1 MSVRVFASS
10 ALRRRDTRFEL
21 TAVFSEANQ
30 AYFCDKEGSTKVAPL
45 FGQVGLAYQLNFAAL
60 PRLPGDQDQTAPM
73 PADVLAMRWV
83 LHWGSVEAGDVD
95 GLGLTTAQQSAIQSI
110 RYDLA
115 EHLAWL
121 AENPKKSKYRL
132 DPATPLA
139 SINTPDARD
148 AYRQPASWTPTPNEL
163 GSSAK

>member
-1 MSVRVFASS
+1 MTRIAQLRTCALAVVILIAPLHVLAQASS
-10 ALRRRDTRFEL
+10 ASPEL

-30 AYFCDKEGSTKVAPL
+30 AYFCNKEGSLKVAPL

-60 PRLPGDQDQTAPM
+60 PRLPGDQDQNAPI

-110 RYDLA
+110 EGVR
-115 EHLAWL
+115 
-121 AENPKKSKYRL
+121 NFV
-132 DPATPLA
+132 
-139 SINTPDARD
+139 
-148 AYRQPASWTPTPNEL
+148 
-163 GSSAK
+163 